1 MDNAGG
7 YAGATINYGSPSPAE
22 LLQQGAALNERRNER
37 EQTLA
42 AQRSKQLGDN
52 RLKNIEYDHNLGKAF
67 KPLPGHLQD
76 MFDEQLKTVQDKYTG
91 EEYLGLDPATYQ
103 KMLVDETKNLGTIHD
118 KIFNNAQDFEKNFE
132 RYAQDNPTIPKAQAY
147 QMGVDK
153 FINNHMTYGQDGKL
167 TFMPP
172 QHVNDE
178 DIVNGYL
185 SDPNTIGRMNVPLED
200 LFKNGNIPTN
210 EVGET
215 HSVNDRGNLKAYS
228 VRGKTNDFMQPVK
241 DPKTG
246 LTTAYELK
254 SKPVPGVTDPR
265 TGQEARVPTDE
276 YMQQLLSTRN
286 GQNSYARHL
295 QLTKD
300 YFKGNI
306 DDEHADILTK
316 AAIYNE
322 ANKRYSTP
330 TVITEKE
337 ATPKPPHITI
347 NNNDK
352 NPGNDWV
359 NRMAQASQGNWSN
372 KDGAAQAIDIS
383 RELLSHYNTNG
394 DKLQNVLVPYDNSNK
409 IVFRYKGKPQD
420 GESEGEVQ
428 DLVLD
433 KSDPNYPYQLAQ
445 AYQRFTG
452 SDAKL
457 ENNIFQRAPQ
467 TYHNLQT
474 SHDPQSTATHPAE
487 TKKETVAEKM
497 RRAAAQK

>member
-1 MDNAGG
+1 MDSNAGG

-22 LLQQGAALNERRNER
+22 ALMQGAALNERRNER

-52 RLKNIEYDHNLGKAF
+52 RLKNIEYDHNLGNSF

-185 SDPNTIGRMNVPLED
+185 SDPNTIGKMNVPLED

-215 HSVNDRGNLKAYS
+215 HSVNDRGNIKAYS

-246 LTTAYELK
+246 MTTAYELK
-254 SKPVPGVTDPR
+254 SKPVPGLIDPR
-265 TGQEARVPTDE
+265 TGKEPIVPTDE

-300 YFKGNI
+300 YFHGNI

-337 ATPKPPHITI
+337 ATPKTTNI
-347 NNNDK
+347 NNFNMGKEPLINDVYGAVANQAAHLGEK
-352 NPGNDWV
+352 EFLRFNALPTDVQAVLMKQVRAVTGEDEDGKKMDFSNIAVRKGKDGQLYLANIVKVSGADHFGNDIFPITYT
-359 NRMAQASQGNWSN
+359 
-372 KDGAAQAIDIS
+372 GANLPA
-383 RELLSHYNTNG
+383 NTTA
-394 DKLQNVLVPYDNSNK
+394 KQKQEVLHN
-409 IVFRYKGKPQD
+409 
-420 GESEGEVQ
+420 
-428 DLVLD
+428 
-433 KSDPNYPYQLAQ
+433 
-445 AYQRFTG
+445 
-452 SDAKL
+452 
-457 ENNIFQRAPQ
+457 AP
-467 TYHNLQT
+467 
-474 SHDPQSTATHPAE
+474 ATQVTPTHTTE